1 MGLYLYGIKT
11 HTLADSDD
19 IVFFN
24 QIITLFLE
32 ISFTFRN
39 KKNRHAQHEKT
50 RFLILFFFTI
60 PL

>member
-19 IVFFN
+19 IVFFH

-39 KKNRHAQHEKT
+39 K
-50 RFLILFFFTI
+50 
-60 PL
+60 